1 MKPRKKN
8 NVNKFFNLTGI
19 LFFGVF
25 IFLVVGNVFHK
36 DKTFSETE
44 NRMLAERPELSV
56 DGLLSGRF
64 ESDYETY
71 INDQFVFREAWVYL
85 KGR

>member
-44 NRMLAERPELSV
+44 NRMLAECPELSV
-56 DGLLSGRF
+56 DGF
-64 ESDYETY
+64 
-71 INDQFVFREAWVYL
+71 FREDLRVIM
-85 KGR
+85 KPISMTSSFFGKPGCI